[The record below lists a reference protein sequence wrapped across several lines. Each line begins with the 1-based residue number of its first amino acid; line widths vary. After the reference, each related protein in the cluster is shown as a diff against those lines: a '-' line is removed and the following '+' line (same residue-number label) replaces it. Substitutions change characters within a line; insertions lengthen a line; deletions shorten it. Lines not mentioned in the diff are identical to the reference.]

1 MDRANYTMF
10 FYQYI
15 EAIGGQENLPTELQS
30 FPQWESQNFIDRFIE
45 RFKYREIGSETVEL
59 FSHNLKMCTNEA
71 ISIYK
76 RKLQLQLDNFD
87 DLYKRTVKESGFD
100 IDEDYFNPINSQSQ
114 KMITKSK
121 NEYEREKTYGYIYS
135 NVQIMEQV
143 EKVNIIF
150 EDILN
155 YFERLFM
162 AVL

>member
-15 EAIGGQENLPTELQS
+15 EAIGGQENLPTELQN
-30 FPQWESQNFIDRFIE
+30 FPTWEEQNFIDRFIE

-87 DLYKRTVKESGFD
+87 DLYKRTVAENGES
-100 IDEDYFNPINSQSQ
+100 IDELYYNPINSQSNKLQ
-114 KMITKSK
+114 SKSK
-121 NEYEREKTYGYIYS
+121 NNYQREKTYGYIYS

-162 AVL
+162 VVI